1 MRQVIASVW
10 GICVVFGLGIGL
22 SFPAVAAAQDDRGEL
37 LIQVQAAD
45 VLSDLLTYKLD
56 RADARV
62 AAMQEFLRSVD
73 KESAYQSAAPKLLE
87 STPVYFA
94 QVFQGAVAF
103 VKEGGAQYADPSL
116 KNLNQSQ
123 LLNHLTVLQ
132 AYNVDQFRKLTAQR
146 QSSNAIAEYLESIN
160 QFDAYLKWA
169 KSKAPNA
176 TPQQAAP
183 KTPEEIAARMRETL
197 ATARDVAWAKAQ
209 AMGMAQE
216 EFDKRWEAHLKEY
229 KEAVAQRV
237 KGMGELAG
245 SLGKS
250 QMAGTAAPAEA
261 APAPTPEEV
270 ALGAVPVK
278 RPVIWQGQLNIIQP
292 PPGPA
297 LPPPVASKYTNA
309 YFHDQASKGLWNDWD
324 DSYGDVPTH
333 HH

>member
-1 MRQVIASVW
+1 
-10 GICVVFGLGIGL
+10 L
-22 SFPAVAAAQDDRGEL
+22 SFPSVAAAQDDRGEL
-37 LIQVQAAD
+37 LMQVQGAD
-45 VLSDLLTYKLD
+45 VLSDMLTYTRD

-62 AAMQEFLRSVD
+62 TAMQEFLGSID
-73 KESAYQSAAPKLLE
+73 KTSAYQSAAPKMQE

-103 VKEGGAQYADPSL
+103 VKEGGAQYADQSL

-146 QSSNAIAEYLESIN
+146 QSSNAMAAYLESIN

-169 KSKAPNA
+169 KAKAPNA

-183 KTPEEIAARMRETL
+183 KTPEEIAERMRQTL
-197 ATARDVAWAKAQ
+197 ATSRDVAWSKAQ
-209 AMGMAQE
+209 AMGLSQE

-229 KEAVAQRV
+229 KESVADRV

-250 QMAGTAAPAEA
+250 QVAGTGEPAQA
-261 APAPTPEEV
+261 APAPSAEDV

-297 LPPPVASKYTNA
+297 LPPPVQSKYTNA

-324 DSYGDVPTH
+324 DNYGDVPH
-333 HH
+333 HHH